1 VIRETTGVNV
11 LERLEHRWD
20 RAIAAGRRRSKAFDH
35 FWRAEERYAEVVGGR
50 LAAAIAYYGFFAV
63 FALALVGYAV
73 FGFVLQRNGAV
84 QKAVVGFLSSNL
96 PWLQLENIERAVDG
110 IKSTGG
116 PIGIVGLVGL
126 ALTGIGWIEA
136 IRSSQR
142 ALYRLKQQPG
152 NLVVRRLVDILVLL
166 AVFIGLAISVAA
178 IDLLKSLLRFVA
190 GPGTWLTVVSAIL
203 VVPVNMVLAVG
214 LLGAV
219 PRLRISPRRLVA
231 PVLLVASGFTLLNS
245 VGRYYIQRIGDNPA
259 YAVVAT
265 AVGVLVYLYLFNQIM
280 LWGAAIAAT
289 DFHGY
294 VVDLAADAPPPK
306 PTTAVAKNQDLRVSG
321 TGGGDD
327 GPVGALVTLQLP
339 DDSPVID
346 LPWIITFGP
355 LSDDEDWE
363 PVVSGPYE
371 RAHALALASSVV
383 SDDELMAVVE
393 PLLPHVSVGEIR
405 GEIAAARLASDAESV
420 DDLVVPDAATG
431 EGAEPLV
438 REDAVLAE
446 DDDVDEQVPEP
457 PTEEQVRQGF
467 ARIAAKLTTPPV

>member
-1 VIRETTGVNV
+1 VNA
-11 LERLEHRWD
+11 LERLERRVD

-35 FWRAEERYAEVVGGR
+35 FWRAEERYGEVMGGR

-63 FALALVGYAV
+63 FALALIGYAV
-73 FGFVLQRNGAV
+73 FGFVLQRNSAV
-84 QKAVVGFLSSNL
+84 HKAVIGFLSSNL

-116 PIGIVGLVGL
+116 PIGVVGLVGL
-126 ALTGIGWIEA
+126 AFTGIGWIEA
-136 IRSSQR
+136 FRSSQR
-142 ALYRLKQQPG
+142 AFYRLKQQPG
-152 NLVVRRLVDILVLL
+152 NLVVRRLVDIVVLL
-166 AVFIGLAISVAA
+166 AVFVGLAISVGA

-190 GPGTWLTVVSAIL
+190 GPGTWLTVVGAIL
-203 VVPVNMVLAVG
+203 VVPVNMVLAVA
-214 LLGAV
+214 LLGAL
-219 PRLRISPRRLVA
+219 PRLRISPRRLVV

-265 AVGVLVYLYLFNQIM
+265 AVGLLVYLYVFNQIV
-280 LWGAAIAAT
+280 LWGAALAAT

-306 PTTAVAKNQDLRVSG
+306 PTAALAKNQDLRVSG
-321 TGGGDD
+321 TAGGDD
-327 GPVGALVTLQLP
+327 GSVGALVTLQVP
-339 DDSPVID
+339 ADSPVND

-355 LSDDEDWE
+355 LSDEEDWE

-371 RAHALALASSVV
+371 RAHALALASLVV

-393 PLLPHVSVGEIR
+393 PLLPHVSLEEIR

-420 DDLVVPDAATG
+420 DDATA
-431 EGAEPLV
+431 EGPEPLV
-438 REDAVLAE
+438 PADAVLGE
-446 DDDVDEQVPEP
+446 DDAADDHVPDP

-467 ARIAAKLTTPPV
+467 ARIAAKLTTPPM